1 MPTFL
6 NTDTLSAHVNKL
18 NELDSDFRLFDSDLG
33 SRVSLT
39 TDTDSSIV
47 SAINELVSR
56 VDNLDSTGVLS
67 VLNVGTGASLDFDSD
82 LNKLTLTNND
92 ATTSVKGLAS
102 FNSDNF
108 AVTSGDVTIKSGGID
123 GGAEIATNTITFDRF
138 NSVVSLIIYDSSAS
152 AVKTLYSPGA

>member
-6 NTDTLSAHVNKL
+6 NSDTLAIHVVKL
-18 NELDSDFRLFDSDLG
+18 NQLDSDLG
-33 SRVSLT
+33 SRLSLT
-39 TDTDSSIV
+39 TSTDSSVV
-47 SAINELVSR
+47 SAINELVGRADTLDSR
-56 VDNLDSTGVLS
+56 INNLDSTGVLNI
-67 VLNVGTGASLDFDSD
+67 LNVGTGASLDFDSD
-82 LNKLTLTNND
+82 LNRLTLTNND

-108 AVTSGDVTIKSGGID
+108 AVSSGDVTIKSGGID

>member
-6 NTDTLSAHVNKL
+6 NSDTLSLHVAKL
-18 NELDSDFRLFDSDLG
+18 NELDSDIG
-33 SRVSLT
+33 SRLSLNT
-39 TDTDSSIV
+39 STDSSVV

-56 VDNLDSTGVLS
+56 VDTFDTRIDDLDSTGVLS
-67 VLNVGTGASLDFDSD
+67 IFNVGTGASLDFDSD

-108 AVTSGDVTIKSGGID
+108 AVSSGDVTIKSGGID
-123 GGAEIATNTITFDRF
+123 GGAEVATNTITFDRF
-138 NSVVSLIIYDSSAS
+138 NNVVSLIIYDSSAS

>member
-6 NTDTLSAHVNKL
+6 NSDTLSLHVAKL
-18 NELDSDFRLFDSDLG
+18 NELDSDIG
-33 SRVSLT
+33 SRLSLNT
-39 TDTDSSIV
+39 STDSSIV

-56 VDNLDSTGVLS
+56 ADTFDTSLANLDSTGVLS
-67 VLNVGTGASLDFDSD
+67 ILNVGTGASLDFDSD
-82 LNKLTLTNND
+82 LNKLTLTNNN

-108 AVTSGDVTIKSGGID
+108 AVSSGDVTIKSGGID
-123 GGAEIATNTITFDRF
+123 GGVEVATNTITFDRF
-138 NSVVSLIIYDSSAS
+138 NNVVSLIIYDSSAS